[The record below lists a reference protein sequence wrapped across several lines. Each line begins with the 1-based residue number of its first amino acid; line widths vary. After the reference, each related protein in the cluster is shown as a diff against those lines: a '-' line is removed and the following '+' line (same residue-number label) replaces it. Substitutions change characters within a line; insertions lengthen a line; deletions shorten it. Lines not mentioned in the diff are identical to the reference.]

1 MDLNVRG
8 GAAQITGVSM
18 RIVNGRIRLSS
29 TSFFLATAFWCAGAY
44 AQTLVH
50 FDLPAQPL
58 SQSLR
63 AIGSATNTD
72 VGFSASEVAGLLAPA
87 LKANLTVDGALTRVL
102 VGTGLRP
109 RHLDDHTIVISAA
122 NMSASGSV
130 DVKLALAKASA
141 PGGQPADDPH
151 AVNAADVPSPS
162 MLAQTNSSVPKDAT
176 KLESTGSSNAADQ
189 LEEIIVTGTHI
200 RGIDNKTNPVIVID
214 RDQIDRSGYS
224 STQDLIRS
232 LPQNFSSGEAS
243 EDGFLTGNVRALQ
256 NTDFASGVD
265 LRGLGASSTLV
276 LLNGHRLAPSASGT
290 FVDVSQIPL
299 AAIDRVEILTD
310 GSSAIYGSDAVGG
323 VVNIILK
330 KDYQGADTMA
340 KYGATQDG
348 GRDGVLVAQTF
359 GSIWS
364 GGNAA
369 GTVQFQRQ
377 DALPARDRNFASAL
391 PEPNDLLPQ
400 TSSYS
405 ATFDGRQSLTDHL
418 EVYGDVLLS
427 RRAFTTASSQA
438 FPGLG
443 IEAVTTDGD
452 TRAIDVTP
460 GLRIILSPRW
470 SIELNGLYGYQ
481 KSTGALA
488 EGFPGSILDVAHD
501 NRFTEKSADLIV
513 NGRLHATP
521 AGDIGIAIGSS
532 YRTED
537 LNTVVV
543 DTPGASFPTV
553 GARHVTAEF
562 AELLL
567 PIVGAANRAPML
579 EALELS
585 AALRRDDYSDF
596 GSTTNPH
603 LGLRWAPWTDLSF
616 RASYGKSFRAPSLF
630 EESQEATSNQLIYI
644 FQVASPV
651 GPGVVPA
658 LIEYG
663 SRSLT
668 AERAR
673 TSNFGLEYKPS
684 GIGGLTI
691 ALDYFDIRFQDRIIV
706 PPIPFNFL
714 QQPGIYGSLISPV
727 ASDAAAQA
735 IVSAAEAAGA
745 IFSDFYGNGVAGVR
759 YLYDDRQQNAANV
772 RQTGADL
779 SAKFTEQFGA
789 HALTSQLNV
798 SFIDKIDTQFAP
810 GASFSN
816 QVNTV
821 GSPVRWRARF
831 DSAWGGKAW
840 SLSGA
845 VNAIGSYVN
854 TAASGNPPIASW
866 TTFDLN
872 ATLNPDAYFDSPGW
886 RGFSLSLIVLNV
898 LNRDPPYVMNA
909 TAIYPVNYDPTNANP
924 LGRFVALALRKKW

>member
-1 MDLNVRG
+1 
-8 GAAQITGVSM
+8 M
-18 RIVNGRIRLSS
+18 RRVNGRIRLSS
-29 TSFFLATAFWCAGAY
+29 ASFFLATAYWCAGAY

-58 SQSLR
+58 ARSLK
-63 AIGSATNTD
+63 AIGTATNTD
-72 VGFSASEVAGLLAPA
+72 VGFSASRVAGFVAPQ
-87 LKANLTVDGALTRVL
+87 LKADLTVDGALTRVL
-102 VGTGLRP
+102 AGTGLRP
-109 RHLDDHTIVISAA
+109 QHLDDHTILIAD
-122 NMSASGSV
+122 GE
-130 DVKLALAKASA
+130 ASA
-141 PGGQPADDPH
+141 GVSADRKPLLATASTPAGQSADFLHAMKVVDDPG
-151 AVNAADVPSPS
+151 SLI
-162 MLAQTNSSVPKDAT
+162 LAQTNSSVPKDAT
-176 KLESTGSSNAADQ
+176 NPGSSDSSNTADQ
-189 LEEIIVTGTHI
+189 LDEIIVTGTHI

-243 EDGFLTGNVRALQ
+243 EDGFLTGNVRAQQ

-330 KDYQGADTMA
+330 KDYQGADTSA
-340 KYGATQDG
+340 QYGATQDG
-348 GRDGVLVAQTF
+348 GRDAVLAAQSF

-364 GGNAA
+364 GGNVA

-377 DALPARDRNFASAL
+377 GALPARDRDFASAL

-400 TSSYS
+400 TNSYS
-405 ATFDGRQSLTDHL
+405 VTLDGRQSLSDRL
-418 EVYGDVLLS
+418 EVYGDVLLA
-427 RRAFTTASSQA
+427 RRKFTSASSEGYPA
-438 FPGLG
+438 YG
-443 IEAVTTDGD
+443 IDASLIDGD
-452 TRAIDVTP
+452 SRAIDITS
-460 GLRIILSPRW
+460 GLRVTLSPRW
-470 SIELNGLYGYQ
+470 SIDLNGLYGYQ
-481 KSTGALA
+481 KSTGASII
-488 EGFPGSILDVAHD
+488 GFPGALIDAAND

-513 NGRLHATP
+513 NGRLHATS
-521 AGDIGIAIGSS
+521 AGDIGVAIGTS

-543 DTPGASFPTV
+543 DTPGGSFPTV

-567 PIVGAANRAPML
+567 PVVAAANRAPML
-579 EALELS
+579 EALEVS

-603 LGLRWAPWTDLSF
+603 LGLHWAPWTDLSF

-630 EESQEATSNQLIYI
+630 EESQESTANQLIYI
-644 FQVASPV
+644 YQVASPV
-651 GPGVVPA
+651 GAGVVPA

-663 SRSLT
+663 SKSLA

-684 GIGGLTI
+684 EIRGLTI
-691 ALDYFDIRFQDRIIV
+691 GLDYYDIRFQERIIV

-735 IVSAAEAAGA
+735 IVNAAEAAGT
-745 IFSDFYGNGVAGVR
+745 IFSDFYGNGVTGVR
-759 YLYDDRQQNAANV
+759 YLYDDRQQNAAIV

-789 HALTSQLNV
+789 HTLTSQLNV

-810 GASFSN
+810 GASFAN

-845 VNAIGSYVN
+845 VHAVGSYVN

-866 TTFDLN
+866 TTVDLN

-886 RGFSLSLIVLNV
+886 RGVSLSLIVLNV
-898 LNRDPPYVMNA
+898 LNRDPPYVMNS

>member
-1 MDLNVRG
+1 MTG
-8 GAAQITGVSM
+8 GSM
-18 RIVNGRIRLSS
+18 LRTTGRILSS
-29 TSFFLATAFWCAGAY
+29 SMFSLLAAAFCCAGAS

-50 FDLPAQPL
+50 FDLPGQPL
-58 SQSLR
+58 ARSLT

-72 VGFSASEVAGLLAPA
+72 VGFSATQVAGFLAPP
-87 LKANLTVDGALTRVL
+87 LKADLTVDGALQHVL
-102 VGTGLRP
+102 AGTGLSSK
-109 RHLDDHTIVISAA
+109 HLDDHTIVISATESVVA
-122 NMSASGSV
+122 GQSADFVHAGSV
-130 DVKLALAKASA
+130 VDNSALL
-141 PGGQPADDPH
+141 
-151 AVNAADVPSPS
+151 V
-162 MLAQTNSSVPKDAT
+162 LAQTDSSVPKDAT
-176 KLESTGSSNAADQ
+176 TLESTVSPDTADE
-189 LEEIIVTGTHI
+189 LEEIVVTGTHI
-200 RGIDNKTNPVIVID
+200 RGIENKTNPVIVID

-243 EDGFLTGNVRALQ
+243 EDGFLTGNVRAQQ

-330 KDYQGADTMA
+330 KDYHGADTVA

-348 GRDGVLVAQTF
+348 GRDGVLAAQTF

-364 GGNAA
+364 GGNIA

-377 DALPARDRNFASAL
+377 GALPARDRDFASAL
-391 PEPNDLLPQ
+391 PEPNELLPQ
-400 TSSYS
+400 TNSYS
-405 ATFDGRQSLTDHL
+405 ATLDGRQILSDHL

-427 RRAFTTASSQA
+427 RRTYTTASSQA

-460 GLRIILSPRW
+460 GFRVILSPRW

-481 KSTGALA
+481 KSTGTSA
-488 EGFPGSILDVAHD
+488 ETSPGAILDVAND
-501 NRFTEKSADLIV
+501 NRFTEKSADLII
-513 NGRLHATP
+513 NGRVHATP
-521 AGDIGIAIGSS
+521 AGDLGIAIGSS

-537 LNTVVV
+537 LNTVIV
-543 DTPGASFPTV
+543 DTPGGPFPTV

-567 PIVGAANRAPML
+567 PIVAAANREPML

-630 EESQEATSNQLIYI
+630 EESQESTADQLIYI
-644 FQVASPV
+644 YQVASPV
-651 GPGVVPA
+651 GSAVVPA

-663 SRSLT
+663 SKTLA

-673 TSNFGLEYKPS
+673 TTNFGLEYKPS
-684 GIGGLTI
+684 EIHGLTI
-691 ALDYFDIRFQDRIIV
+691 GLDYYDIRFQDRIIV

-735 IVSAAEAAGA
+735 IVNAAVSAGA
-745 IFSDFYGNGVAGVR
+745 IFSDYYGNGVAGVR
-759 YLYDDRQQNAANV
+759 YLYDDRQQNAAIV
-772 RQTGADL
+772 RQTGADF
-779 SAKFTEQFGA
+779 SAQFTEQFGA

-798 SFIDKIDTQFAP
+798 SLIDKIDTQFAP
-810 GASFSN
+810 GASFAN

-845 VNAIGSYVN
+845 VNAVGSYVN

-872 ATLNPDAYFDSPGW
+872 ATLNPDAYFDSPEW

-898 LNRDPPYVMNA
+898 LNRDPPYVMNS
-909 TAIYPVNYDPTNANP
+909 TAIYPVNYDPTNASP
-924 LGRFVALALRKKW
+924 LGRFVTLALRKKW

>member
-1 MDLNVRG
+1 MRG
-8 GAAQITGVSM
+8 SSC
-18 RIVNGRIRLSS
+18 RIHFHS
-29 TSFFLATAFWCAGAY
+29 TFFLFATAFWCVGAH

-50 FDLPAQPL
+50 FDLPEQPL
-58 SQSLR
+58 ARTLM
-63 AIGSATNTD
+63 AIGTATNMD
-72 VGFSASEVAGLLAPA
+72 VGFSASEVAGFFAPP
-87 LKANLTVDGALTRVL
+87 LKANLTVDGALQRVL
-102 VGTGLRP
+102 AGTGLRP
-109 RHLDDHTIVISAA
+109 KHLNDHTIVIAVAESSTRAGG
-122 NMSASGSV
+122 MPP
-130 DVKLALAKASA
+130 LPTTASA
-141 PGGQPADDPH
+141 PAGQSANFFGALSVVD
-151 AVNAADVPSPS
+151 NSGLLI
-162 MLAQTNSSVPKDAT
+162 LAQTNSSVPKDAT
-176 KLESTGSSNAADQ
+176 NLESTGGPNTPDQ

-200 RGIDNKTNPVIVID
+200 RGVDNKTNPVIVID

-243 EDGFLTGNVRALQ
+243 EDGILTGNVRALQ
-256 NTDFASGVD
+256 NTDYASGVD

-276 LLNGHRLAPSASGT
+276 LLNGHRVAPSASGT

-299 AAIDRVEILTD
+299 AAVDRVEILTD
-310 GSSAIYGSDAVGG
+310 GSSAIYGADAVGG

-330 KDYQGADTMA
+330 KNYQGADTLA

-348 GRDGVLVAQTF
+348 GRDGVLVAQTL
-359 GSIWS
+359 GSTWS

-377 DALPARDRNFASAL
+377 GALAARDRDFASAL

-400 TSSYS
+400 TNSYS
-405 ATFDGRQSLTDHL
+405 ATLDGRQTLSDRL

-427 RRAFTTASSQA
+427 KRAFITASSQA
-438 FPGLG
+438 YAGFG
-443 IEAVTTDGD
+443 IDATHTTGD
-452 TRAIDVTP
+452 TRTTDVTP
-460 GLRIILSPRW
+460 GLRITLSPRW
-470 SIELNGLYGYQ
+470 SIELSGLYGYQ
-481 KSTGALA
+481 RSTGALT
-488 EGFPGSILDVAHD
+488 EGFPGAITDVATD
-501 NRFTEKSADLIV
+501 SRFTEKSADLIV
-513 NGRLHATP
+513 NGRVHATP
-521 AGDIGIAIGSS
+521 AGDIGIAIGTS
-532 YRTED
+532 YRTEA
-537 LNTVVV
+537 LNTVIA
-543 DTPGASFPTV
+543 DTPGGSFPTV
-553 GARHVTAEF
+553 GARHVTADF

-579 EALELS
+579 EALEFS

-603 LGLRWAPWTDLSF
+603 FGLRWAPWTDISF

-630 EESQEATSNQLIYI
+630 EESQEATANQSIYI
-644 FQVASPV
+644 YQVANPV

-663 SRSLT
+663 SKVLT

-684 GIGGLTI
+684 EIHGLTI
-691 ALDYFDIRFQDRIIV
+691 ALDYYDIRFQNRIIV

-727 ASDAAAQA
+727 PTDAAAQA
-735 IVSAAEAAGA
+735 IVNAAEAAGA

-759 YLYDDRQQNAANV
+759 YLYDDRQQNAAIV
-772 RQTGADL
+772 RQTGADM
-779 SAKFTEQFGA
+779 SAKFTQQFGA

-798 SFIDKIDTQFAP
+798 SFIDKIDTQFSPA
-810 GASFSN
+810 ASSAN

-821 GSPVRWRARF
+821 GNPVRWRARF

-845 VNAIGSYVN
+845 INAVGSYVN
-854 TAASGNPPIASW
+854 TAAPGTPPIASW
-866 TTFDLN
+866 TTVDLN
-872 ATLNPDAYFDSPGW
+872 ATLNPEAYFESPGW
-886 RGFSLSLIVLNV
+886 RGVSLSLIVLNV

-909 TAIYPVNYDPTNANP
+909 TAIYPVNFDPTNSNP
-924 LGRFVALALRKKW
+924 LGRFVALALKKKW

>member
-1 MDLNVRG
+1 
-8 GAAQITGVSM
+8 M
-18 RIVNGRIRLSS
+18 RRVNGRIRFSS
-29 TSFFLATAFWCAGAY
+29 KSFFPSIAFAFWCTGAY
-44 AQTLVH
+44 AQALVH

-58 SQSLR
+58 ARSLE
-63 AIGSATNTD
+63 AIGTATNTD
-72 VGFSASEVAGLLAPA
+72 VGFSASQVAGLLAPP
-87 LKANLTVDGALTRVL
+87 LKADLTVDSALMRVL

-109 RHLDDHTIVISAA
+109 KHLGDHTIVIAA
-122 NMSASGSV
+122 SEPSTG
-130 DVKLALAKASA
+130 ASA
-141 PGGQPADDPH
+141 PAGQSADFIH
-151 AVNAADVPSPS
+151 AMSVVDKSALLI
-162 MLAQTNSSVPKDAT
+162 LAQTDSPVPKDAT
-176 KLESTGSSNAADQ
+176 NSQNTGASNAADQ

-200 RGIDNKTNPVIVID
+200 RGVDNKTNPVIVID

-224 STQDLIRS
+224 STQDLLRS

-243 EDGFLTGNVRALQ
+243 EDGFLTGNVRAQQ
-256 NTDFASGVD
+256 NTDYASGVD

-330 KDYQGADTMA
+330 KDYQGADTLA
-340 KYGATQDG
+340 RYGATQDG
-348 GRDGVLVAQTF
+348 GREGVLAAQTF
-359 GSIWS
+359 GSVWS
-364 GGNAA
+364 GGNVA

-377 DALPARDRNFASAL
+377 GALPARDRDFASAL

-400 TSSYS
+400 TNSYS
-405 ATFDGRQSLTDHL
+405 ATLDGRQILSDRL
-418 EVYGDVLLS
+418 EVYGDILLS
-427 RRAFTTASSQA
+427 RRAFNTASSQA
-438 FPGLG
+438 YPGYG
-443 IEAVTTDGD
+443 ISADTTDGD

-470 SIELNGLYGYQ
+470 SIDLNALYGYQ
-481 KSTGALA
+481 KSTGASA
-488 EGFPGSILDVAHD
+488 IGFPGAITDSAND
-501 NRFTEKSADLIV
+501 NRFTERSADLIV
-513 NGRLHATP
+513 NGHLSATS
-521 AGDIGIAIGSS
+521 AGDIGVAIGTS
-532 YRTED
+532 YRTEALD
-537 LNTVVV
+537 TVVV
-543 DTPGASFPTV
+543 DTPGTSYPTV
-553 GARHVTAEF
+553 GARRVSGEF

-567 PIVGAANRAPML
+567 PIVAAANRAPLL

-603 LGLRWAPWTDLSF
+603 LGVRWVPWTDLSF

-630 EESQEATSNQLIYI
+630 EESQESTANQLIYI
-644 FQVASPV
+644 YQVASPA
-651 GPGVVPA
+651 GAGVVPA
-658 LIEYG
+658 LVEYG
-663 SRSLT
+663 SKSLSP
-668 AERAR
+668 ERAR

-684 GIGGLTI
+684 EIHGLTV
-691 ALDYFDIRFQDRIIV
+691 ALDYYDIRFKDRIIV

-714 QQPGIYGSLISPV
+714 QQPGIYGSLISPI

-735 IVSAAEAAGA
+735 IVNAAEAAGA
-745 IFSDFYGNGVAGVR
+745 IFSDYYGNGVAGVR
-759 YLYDDRQQNAANV
+759 YLYDDRQQNAAIV
-772 RQTGADL
+772 RQTGADF
-779 SAKFTEQFGA
+779 SAKFIEHFGA

-798 SFIDKIDTQFAP
+798 SFIDKIDTQLAP
-810 GASFSN
+810 GASFAN

-821 GSPVRWRARF
+821 GNPVRWRARF
-831 DSAWGGKAW
+831 DLAWGGKAW
-840 SLSGA
+840 SLGGA
-845 VNAIGSYVN
+845 INAVGSYVN
-854 TAASGNPPIASW
+854 TAASGNPPIDSW

-898 LNRDPPYVMNA
+898 LNRDPPYVMNS
-909 TAIYPVNYDPTNANP
+909 TAIYPVNFDPTNANP